1 MFEAIKK
8 IKQTIENFGKEHE
21 IYNKYQIT
29 LLQLINKMTE
39 IRKLLDGFNNRL
51 VQLKRKQLNCEIG
64 HKIFRK
70 KDKKD
75 NKKREREG

>member
-8 IKQTIENFGKEHE
+8 IKYTTENFGKEHE
-21 IYNKYQIT
+21 IYNKYQII

-51 VQLKRKQLNCEIG
+51 V
-64 HKIFRK
+64 
-70 KDKKD
+70 
-75 NKKREREG
+75 